1 GIKRI
6 TLNRI
11 KTNPQQPR
19 QDFDETA
26 LKELS
31 ESIKIHD
38 VIQPITISP
47 INSKDYRLISG
58 ERRLRASQMAGLED
72 IPAYIRDSKEDTHLE
87 LALLENLQ
95 REDLNSIEVALSLER
110 LMDECNLTQEEL
122 AVRVSK
128 NRSTVTNYL
137 RLLKLPPDIQVAVRS
152 RIISMGHAKTLIS
165 LPTIEKQLFVFKEIL
180 QKKLSVRQAEAL
192 AKKVNSPKTSGSKS
206 STLPPV
212 YRKVQDNLASH
223 YSTKVKL
230 KRNNKGKGSIVLDF
244 YSDEELNHLLDLML
258 D

>member
-1 GIKRI
+1 MSQSTNKKKEALGKGIRSLLQNMDNDLEKKPVASLENAQYPPVGIKRI
-6 TLNRI
+6 PLNRI

-122 AVRVSK
+122 AVR
-128 NRSTVTNYL
+128 
-137 RLLKLPPDIQVAVRS
+137 
-152 RIISMGHAKTLIS
+152 
-165 LPTIEKQLFVFKEIL
+165 
-180 QKKLSVRQAEAL
+180 
-192 AKKVNSPKTSGSKS
+192 
-206 STLPPV
+206 
-212 YRKVQDNLASH
+212 
-223 YSTKVKL
+223 
-230 KRNNKGKGSIVLDF
+230 
-244 YSDEELNHLLDLML
+244 
-258 D
+258 